1 MTTLRAHSQPLE
13 ALARANEVRF
23 ARARLKRDVKAGTL
37 SIRDA
42 LELDCA
48 RRMRV
53 MDVLTAQCWWGPHR
67 ARKALRAAGC
77 SERVLVEQLTDRQR
91 QVLGRLG

>member
-1 MTTLRAHSQPLE
+1 MTTIPRPQPLI
-13 ALARANEVRF
+13 ALDLANETRF
-23 ARARLKRDVKAGTL
+23 ARAALKRDVKAGTL

-53 MDVLTAQCWWGPHR
+53 MDVLTAQHMCGPYR
-67 ARKALRAAGC
+67 ARKLLRAAGC
-77 SERVLVEQLTDRQR
+77 SERVLVSQLTTRQR
-91 QVLGRLG
+91 ELLGGEA